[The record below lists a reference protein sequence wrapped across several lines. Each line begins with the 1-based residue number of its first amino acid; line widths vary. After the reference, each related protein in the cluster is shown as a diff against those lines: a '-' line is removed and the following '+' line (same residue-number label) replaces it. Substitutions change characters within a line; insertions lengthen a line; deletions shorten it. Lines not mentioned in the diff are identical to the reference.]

1 MIIRVDPAD
10 PTPVY
15 EQIRAQITTMAAI
28 GTLPEGTRLPTIRQ
42 LASDL
47 GLAKGTIAK
56 AYEELDRDGVIATRG
71 RSGSFIE
78 APGAGGHRLVESR
91 LRNAAE
97 SFAVVAIQV
106 GADRDTAVA
115 AVDQAWAAIGTGEID
130 HT

>member
-1 MIIRVDPAD
+1 VIIRVDPAD

-56 AYEELDRDGVIATRG
+56 AYEELDRDGVIVTRG

-78 APGAGGHRLVESR
+78 APGAGGDRLVESR

-97 SFAVVAIQV
+97 SFAVVAVQV

-115 AVDQAWAAIGTGEID
+115 AVDEAWAAIGTGEIAR
-130 HT
+130 T